1 MNVFVGTSRFLHTVY
16 KREDN
21 ASSTVYLNIKANV
34 TY

>member
-16 KREDN
+16 KWEDN
-21 ASSTVYLNIKANV
+21 ASTVYLNIKANV